1 MFELGQKPAL
11 CVVDVTSSEGVSEG
25 TVLCIIMT
33 EPFLYDQRQ
42 EQYLQS
48 RLFLP
53 GMDGSSFVKFV
64 VFQETLD
71 FVGLQSRTPLITTVT
86 P

>member
-1 MFELGQKPAL
+1 MNLAKNQP
-11 CVVDVTSSEGVSEG
+11 CVLLDVTSSEGVSEG

-33 EPFLYDQRQ
+33 EPFLYDQRR